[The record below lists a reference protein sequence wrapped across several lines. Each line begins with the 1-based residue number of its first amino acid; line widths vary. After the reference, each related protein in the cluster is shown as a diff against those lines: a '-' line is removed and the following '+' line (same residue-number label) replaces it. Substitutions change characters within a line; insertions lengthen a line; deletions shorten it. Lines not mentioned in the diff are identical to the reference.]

1 MHHLSVKLAG
11 GSEQC
16 QLLVLQVDLKVL
28 LHLNLCFVKKNP
40 GFGLSVGFRVSVGFG
55 FGYGFSPES
64 EFGLGSGFG
73 FGCQTLH
80 PNRTRPIAILKHIE
94 H

>member
-1 MHHLSVKLAG
+1 MSALGASSGSQGVVASQSVV
-11 GSEQC
+11 C
-16 QLLVLQVDLKVL
+16 
-28 LHLNLCFVKKNP
+28 KKK
-40 GFGLSVGFRVSVGFG
+40 SGFRIIRWVLGIRGFW
-55 FGYGFSPES
+55 FWYGFSPES

>member
-1 MHHLSVKLAG
+1 MSALGASSGSQGVVASQSV
-11 GSEQC
+11 
-16 QLLVLQVDLKVL
+16 
-28 LHLNLCFVKKNP
+28 LCKKNP

-64 EFGLGSGFG
+64 KFGLGSGFGFG